1 MNGSVQTAQNLP
13 AIDTDH
19 AVQIA
24 DNVFWTGYYMEDEA
38 LHCNPYLIRN
48 GAESI
53 LIDPGSVPDF
63 PVVGRK
69 LFSVIEPQSVSTI
82 ILNHQDPDLCASV
95 PIFESLR
102 ENYDYDVVAH
112 RKTIYLLKHYGIK
125 GKFHRLDDG
134 ETDYRTPGGRELRFI
149 TTPFAHFAGAVMTY
163 DVKSRVLFTG
173 DILGGVGTD
182 WELYHTETALA
193 NMKAFMQGFIP
204 SNRALRYA
212 LLKIQ
217 NCGADLFAPQHGQI
231 IRKDQL
237 PAIIEALWNLPCGL
251 DLISDEL
258 MKKAA
263 VDPV

>member
-1 MNGSVQTAQNLP
+1 MSAGAAFPVV
-13 AIDTDH
+13 DTDH
-19 AVQIA
+19 AVEIA
-24 DNVFWTGYYMEDEA
+24 PEVFWTGYYMEDEA

-48 GAESI
+48 GTESI

-69 LFSVIEPQSVSTI
+69 LFSVIKPESVTTI

-102 ENYDYDVVAH
+102 ENFDYDVIAH

-134 ETDYRTPGGRELRFI
+134 ETAYKTPGGRELKFI

-163 DVKSRVLFTG
+163 DVKSKVLFTG

-182 WELYHTETALA
+182 WELYHTDVALA
-193 NMKAFMQGFIP
+193 NMKAFMRGFMP
-204 SNRALRYA
+204 CNKALRYA
-212 LLKIQ
+212 LLKIESS
-217 NCGADLFAPQHGQI
+217 GAELFAPQHGQI
-231 IRKDQL
+231 IHRDQF
-237 PAIIEALWNLPCGL
+237 PAIKEALWDLKCGL
-251 DLISDEL
+251 DLIEDDA
-258 MKKAA
+258 MKQAMVHA
-263 VDPV
+263 V